1 MKTKKRKN
9 TALIREQFLEMLIS
23 LLENG
28 FSLQESLAVMQ
39 RNRQFSLDILYCFTD
54 GLAKGISFA
63 ECFYQAGFTLQ
74 EMTQVQLADVH
85 GNLIIT
91 LKNILN
97 TMQILR
103 KQKKELSKVA
113 TYPILLFVFV
123 IALLF
128 AMRFFLLPSLLQSG
142 MIKTSHWSIW
152 LIAYGPFIMVGLLL
166 IIGCLVGGYSWYAK
180 QQTVIQRGVFIAELP
195 FVGFLYKMYQTSYF
209 ALEWG
214 KMFKQGMEA
223 RQILGFMETV
233 NPQSLVA
240 NLAKELNYLLTQ
252 GKTFAEEL
260 EDYTFLLPE
269 FSLIILQ
276 GEVKG
281 KLGEELLLYS
291 QLLTKR
297 MVEKVEGWIRW
308 IQPLVFLLIAVLIM
322 AIYIAMFLPMYEN
335 IGGIME

>member
-1 MKTKKRKN
+1 MKRKHKN
-9 TALIREQFLEMLIS
+9 NALMREQFLEMLIS

-39 RNRQFSLDILYCFTD
+39 RNKQFSWEILQCFTS
-54 GLAKGISFA
+54 GLAKGASFA
-63 ECFYQAGFTLQ
+63 ECFYQAGFSLAET
-74 EMTQVQLADVH
+74 TQVQLADIH
-85 GNLIIT
+85 GNIVVT

-113 TYPILLFVFV
+113 SYPLLLFLFV
-123 IALLF
+123 LALLF

-142 MIKTSHWSIW
+142 MIETSHWSIW
-152 LIAYGPFIMVGLLL
+152 LIAYGPFIMVGFIL
-166 IIGCLVGGYSWYAK
+166 IILCLLVAGWWYAK
-180 QQTVIQRGVFIAELP
+180 QQTVIDRGVFLAGLP
-195 FVGFLYKMYQTSYF
+195 FIGFLYKMYQTSYF

-214 KMFKQGMEA
+214 KMFKQGLEA
-223 RQILGFMETV
+223 RQILGFMESV
-233 NPQSLVA
+233 NPHSLVA
-240 NLAKELNYLLTQ
+240 SLARELNDALSKGNSLAKELESYP
-252 GKTFAEEL
+252 
-260 EDYTFLLPE
+260 FLLPE

-297 MVEKVEGWIRW
+297 IVEKIEGWIQW
-308 IQPLVFLLIAVLIM
+308 IQPLVFLFVAVLIM

-335 IGGIME
+335 VGGIMK

>member
-1 MKTKKRKN
+1 MPKNKHKN
-9 TALIREQFLEMLIS
+9 TALMREQFLEMMIS

-39 RNRQFSLDILYCFTD
+39 RNRQFSPEILQCFTS
-54 GLAKGISFA
+54 GLAKGGTFA

-85 GNLIIT
+85 GNVVTT

-103 KQKKELSKVA
+103 KQKKELSKIA
-113 TYPILLFVFV
+113 TYPALLFIFV
-123 IALLF
+123 ITLLF

-142 MIKTSHWSIW
+142 MIDTSHWSIL
-152 LIAYGPFIMVGLLL
+152 LITYGPFIMVGM
-166 IIGCLVGGYSWYAK
+166 IVVIGCLFGGGWWYSR
-180 QQTVIQRGVFIAELP
+180 QQPVIWRAVFFANLP
-195 FVGFLYKMYQTSYF
+195 LVGFLYKMFQTSYF

-214 KMFKQGMEA
+214 KMFKQGLEA
-223 RQILGFMETV
+223 RQILAFMATV
-233 NPQSLVA
+233 NPHSLVA
-240 NLAKELNYLLTQ
+240 SLAKELNNALSQ
-252 GKTFAEEL
+252 GKSLAEEL
-260 EDYTFLLPE
+260 EHYTFLLPE

-297 MVEKVEGWIRW
+297 IVEKVEGWIQW
-308 IQPLVFLLIAVLIM
+308 VQPVVFLVVAVLIM

>member
-1 MKTKKRKN
+1 MLKKKRKN
-9 TALIREQFLEMLIS
+9 TALMREQFLEMLVS

-39 RNRQFSLDILYCFTD
+39 RNQQFSPEILQCFTT
-54 GLAKGISFA
+54 GLKEGATFA
-63 ECFYQAGFTLQ
+63 ECFYQAGFSLQ

-85 GNLIIT
+85 GNVVTT
-91 LKNILN
+91 LKNILS

-113 TYPILLFVFV
+113 TYPMLLFIFV
-123 IALLF
+123 LVLLF

-142 MIKTSHWSIW
+142 MIDTSHWSVA
-152 LIAYGPFIMVGLLL
+152 LIAYGPFVMVGLLFV
-166 IIGCLVGGYSWYAK
+166 IGFLVGGCLWYT
-180 QQTVIQRGVFIAELP
+180 QQQSVIKRAVFTANLP
-195 FVGFLYKMYQTSYF
+195 MIGFLYKMYQTSYF

-214 KMFKQGMEA
+214 KMFKRGLEA
-223 RQILGFMETV
+223 RQILAFMETV

-240 NLAKELNYLLTQ
+240 SLAKELNDALSQ
-252 GKTFAEEL
+252 GKSLAAEL
-260 EDYTFLLPE
+260 EHYTFLLPE

-297 MVEKVEGWIRW
+297 IVEKVEGWIRW
-308 IQPLVFLLIAVLIM
+308 VQPLVFLFVAVLIM

>member
-1 MKTKKRKN
+1 MRIHKRKK
-9 TALIREQFLEMLIS
+9 TLLMREQFLEMLIS

-39 RNRQFSLDILYCFTD
+39 RNRQFSADILYCFTD
-54 GLAKGISFA
+54 GLAKGSSFA
-63 ECFYQAGFTLQ
+63 ECFYQAGFSLQ
-74 EMTQVQLADVH
+74 EMTQVQLADIH
-85 GNLIIT
+85 GNVIIT

-113 TYPILLFVFV
+113 SYPILLLVFV

-142 MIKTSHWSIW
+142 MIKTSHWSIG
-152 LIAYGPFIMVGLLL
+152 LIAYGPFIMVGLILA
-166 IIGCLVGGYSWYAK
+166 ISGLVGGYFWYAK
-180 QQTVIQRGVFIAELP
+180 QQTALQRSTFVAGLP
-195 FVGFLYKMYQTSYF
+195 FIGFLYKMYQTSYF

-214 KMFKQGMEA
+214 KMFKQGLEA
-223 RQILGFMETV
+223 RQILAFMETV

-240 NLAKELNYLLTQ
+240 SLAKELNRSLSQ
-252 GKTFAEEL
+252 GKTLAKEL
-260 EDYTFLLPE
+260 EAYSFLLPE

-297 MVEKVEGWIRW
+297 IVEKVEGWIRW
-308 IQPLVFLLIAVLIM
+308 VQPLVFLFVAVLIM